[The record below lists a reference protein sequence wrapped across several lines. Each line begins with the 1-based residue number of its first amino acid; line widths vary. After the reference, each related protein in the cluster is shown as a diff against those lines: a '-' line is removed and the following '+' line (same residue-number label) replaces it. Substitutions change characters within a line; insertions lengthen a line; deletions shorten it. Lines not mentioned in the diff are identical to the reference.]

1 MHNEFIAQQSNCC
14 EPSVKPVQADR
25 YVLIYMGHDSILVL
39 LDMVHLVNMIDVLFR
54 HIQVLKIVEM
64 VGIYRI
70 TKKITYKAML
80 R

>member
-54 HIQVLKIVEM
+54 HILELKIVEM
-64 VGIYRI
+64 VDNYRI
-70 TKKITYKAML
+70 KKRSPIKQC
-80 R
+80 